1 MSWSEVLMTV
11 SQMVTDV
18 EPTEDYMTLK
28 RTDELMRNRAATR
41 EKEIEAT
48 RANLRALARQLDGA
62 KIAATRPK
70 GVPSEA
76 EHTARL
82 NELEAAKLAAAKS
95 INEAEDMLSAR
106 EAELIELNEEE
117 RALNRTDA
125 TVEHELDSTTLK
137 LELIRGMG
145 FEPVTD
151 KDGVLR
157 KVLVRSLV
165 SNEIHSVPV
174 DDNRPDEE
182 HTTILWSKAIASSS

>member
-1 MSWSEVLMTV
+1 MTV
-11 SQMVTDV
+11 SQMVQDVDATD
-18 EPTEDYMTLK
+18 DYTTLK

-48 RANLRALARQLDGA
+48 RANLRALARQLEGA
-62 KIAATRPK
+62 KVAATRPK

-82 NELEAAKLAAAKS
+82 NELEAAKLAVAKS
-95 INEAEDMLSAR
+95 INEAEDLLSAR

-125 TVEHELDSTTLK
+125 TAEHELDSTTLK

-174 DDNRPDEE
+174 DDDKPDEE
-182 HTTILWSKAIASSS
+182 HTAILWSKATGSSWS